1 MKTAYFDYNATTPT
15 PAEVRQAMEPYIADI
30 FANPSSFHQAGR
42 ASAKAM
48 KEARRQVALLLGA
61 GDENEIIFTSGG
73 TESNNAA
80 LRSALATTSKKKIV
94 TSNIEHSSIRSLCKQ
109 LEKEGCEIVE
119 IGVDENG
126 QLDMEALARALD
138 ERTAVLTL
146 MSANNETGILLP
158 IHEAGIMAKERGI
171 LFHVDAVQSAGKTAI
186 HLSEENIDF
195 LSVSAHK
202 LYGPK
207 GTGILYVKKGTEFR
221 PLITGGSQER
231 GRRGGTEN
239 VSGIVGFG
247 AACKLISS
255 DFQKES
261 TRVEQLR
268 NHLELQI
275 LRKISGVRVNGQTV
289 RRIPNTSH
297 ISFSGVDAE
306 ALLINLDQ
314 RGIFASSGSACMSG
328 SREPSHVLKAMG
340 RSDEEAN
347 SGIRFSL
354 GRGTTAEQIDYLAEV
369 LDETVARLR
378 VLEKDKN
385 PNEGIS
391 LGV

>member
-1 MKTAYFDYNATTPT
+1 MKTAYFDYNATTPIL
-15 PAEVRQAMEPYIADI
+15 PEVREVMAAYEGEF
-30 FANPSSFHQAGR
+30 FANPSSFHEAGR
-42 ASAKAM
+42 AAAKAI
-48 KEARRQVALLLGA
+48 KEARRQAAVLLGVH
-61 GDENEIIFTSGG
+61 EEHEIIFTSGG

-80 LRSALATTSKKKIV
+80 LRSAIVTTGKKKIV
-94 TSNIEHSSIRSLCKQ
+94 TSSIEHSSIRGLCRQ

-126 QLDMEALARALD
+126 QLDLEALADALD
-138 ERTAVLTL
+138 DRTAVLTL

-158 IHEAGIMAKERGI
+158 IQEAGKIAKERGI
-171 LFHVDAVQSAGKTAI
+171 LFHVDAVQSIGKI
-186 HLSEENIDF
+186 PIVLKEESINF

-207 GTGILYVKKGTEFR
+207 GVGVLYAKKGTEFR
-221 PLITGGSQER
+221 PLIVGGSQER

-239 VSGIVGFG
+239 VSGIAGFG
-247 AACKLISS
+247 AACKRVVS
-255 DFQKES
+255 DFEKES
-261 TRVEQLR
+261 ARVEELR
-268 NHLELQI
+268 NHLEM
-275 LRKISGVRVNGQTV
+275 KIARRIPGAPVSGQTV

-297 ISFSGVDAE
+297 ILFRDVDAE

-347 SGIRFSL
+347 SGIRLSL
-354 GRGTTAEQIDYLAEV
+354 GRGSSAEQIDYLVEV
-369 LDETVARLR
+369 LEETLTRLR
-378 VLEKDKN
+378 SLEKSKGSK
-385 PNEGIS
+385 EGVS
-391 LGV
+391 VTV